1 MTDPHIKPPGH
12 GGKYDHEPR
21 SEQSSAERLDRY
33 SSRPPEQPP
42 APPQP
47 PVQPPPPPMQGPPGR
62 MPPPP
67 PPGMPPQGG
76 MPPGGNYRL
85 SRPRTGMWRTLGVM
99 LFIGV
104 IGFNVLLFFAMF
116 MGPALMGG
124 GHDPRGV
131 HEFSRRGGESETRI
145 AVIPVEGIILEGGGG
160 LFGGSVNPVSLMSD
174 GLRRAG
180 RDERVKAVVI
190 EINSPGG
197 GVTASDLIYNEI
209 KTFRAEH
216 NKPVVVYMKDVAA
229 SGGYYLAA
237 PADYIF
243 ANRTTLTGSIGV
255 VLQGFNFH
263 GTLTEILKGED
274 ATIKAG
280 GNKTMGSMFTDPD
293 SEEYREGRVLLQELA
308 DDMHEL
314 FKGVVL
320 EGRGERLAEGWE
332 EYADGRIFTAA
343 TALRMG
349 YIDEIGYFED
359 AINKAEEL
367 AGIRDAAVVE
377 YGRQVGLGA
386 LFGLSAEEMQQVERL
401 GPAVLGDVL
410 SARLQ
415 EELRLYPGRPMA
427 IWIP

>member
-12 GGKYDHEPR
+12 GGKYEHEPR

-33 SSRPPEQPP
+33 ATRGPEQPP
-42 APPQP
+42 ASPPPPPPQP
-47 PVQPPPPPMQGPPGR
+47 PVQGPPGR
-62 MPPPP
+62 LPPP

-76 MPPGGNYRL
+76 MPPGGNYKL

-104 IGFNVLLFFAMF
+104 IGFNILFFLMLF

-131 HEFSRRGGESETRI
+131 HEYGRRAGDRDSRI
-145 AVIPVEGIILEGGGG
+145 AVIPVEGIILERSGG
-160 LFGGSVNPVSLMSD
+160 LFGGAVNPVALVQD
-174 GLRRAG
+174 GLKQAA

-197 GVTASDLIYNEI
+197 GVTASDLIYHEI
-209 KTFRAEH
+209 KTFREEH
-216 NKPVVVYMKDVAA
+216 NKPVVVYMKDLAA
-229 SGGYYLAA
+229 SGGYYVAA
-237 PADYIF
+237 PADHIV

-263 GTLTEILKGED
+263 GTLTEILKAQD

-280 GNKTMGSMFTDPD
+280 GNKTMGSAFDDPE
-293 SEEYREGRVLLQELA
+293 SEEYLEGRALLQELA
-308 DDMHEL
+308 DDMHAL
-314 FKGVVL
+314 FHSIVRD
-320 EGRGERLAEGWE
+320 GRGERLVEGWE

-349 YIDEIGYFED
+349 FIDEIGYFE
-359 AINKAEEL
+359 AAVAKAEEL
-367 AGIRDAAVVE
+367 AGIRDATVVE

-386 LFGLSAEEMQQVERL
+386 LLGLKSDEMQQMERL
-401 GPAVLGDVL
+401 GPAVLGDML

-427 IWIP
+427 LWVP